1 MTGGGLNYSPR
12 PAVYDVLSVDRNDR
26 TVQLRACVA
35 GFETADKDIDL
46 AGSQTREQAC
56 QADGRTGNVYVD
68 EAIFDV
74 STLKA
79 GDKIRVDFVVPEATN
94 NGLRAASVWRER

>member
-1 MTGGGLNYSPR
+1 MRRNARSTPR
-12 PAVYDVLSVDRNDR
+12 DRTARVSVKPGRVNISVDRNDR
-26 TVQLRACVA
+26 TVQLRA
-35 GFETADKDIDL
+35 
-46 AGSQTREQAC
+46 
-56 QADGRTGNVYVD
+56 ADGRTGNVYVD

-79 GDKIRVDFVVPEATN
+79 GDKIRVDFVVPDATN